1 MNAKAIT
8 AGIIS
13 NAAIIVLACTMP
25 PAVVVLFAAVF
36 TISAICDK

>member
-1 MNAKAIT
+1 MNAKAIA
-8 AGIIS
+8 AGIIM
-13 NAAIIVLACTMP
+13 NAVIFTLACTIP